1 MVIVFNEK
9 FNTISQEIYDRI
21 IGSINFC
28 SVRCTCGHSGCL
40 TKHAYYCRRVRF
52 RSFTVILRILRVKC
66 SLCGRTHAVLLSC
79 IVPYSQIPLEDQ
91 IKIAQDFE
99 SGSDTM
105 SILETNYLIDPREV
119 YYLVRKYCRF
129 WRQRL
134 LSEKI
139 SSFKN
144 IVRDCFEF
152 FQMQFMQI
160 HRGRQ
165 ILFCQ
170 PT

>member
-1 MVIVFNEK
+1 MIIVFNEK
-9 FNTISQEIYDRI
+9 FNTISQEIYDSI
-21 IGSINFC
+21 IGGINFC
-28 SVRCTCGHSGCL
+28 SVKCTCGHSGCL
-40 TKHAYYCRRVRF
+40 TKHAYYCRKVRF
-52 RSFTVILRILRVKC
+52 QSFPVTLKILRVKC
-66 SLCGRTHAVLLSC
+66 SQCGRTHAVLLSC

-91 IKIAQDFE
+91 IRIVRDLE
-99 SGSDTM
+99 SNSDVM
-105 SILETNYLIDPREV
+105 SVLETNYLIDPREV

-139 SSFKN
+139 SDFKN
-144 IVRDCFEF
+144 IVRDCFKF

-165 ILFCQ
+165 TLFCQ